1 MENTATKYPL
11 TWPQGWMRSPTKD
24 RARFKTSFTRARDAL
39 LHEISLLGGESV
51 ILSSNLPLRNDGLPR
66 ADFRMPT
73 DPGVA
78 VYFKY
83 KGKMMCF
90 ACDKWERVE
99 DNVQSICL
107 SIGAIRGLERWGA
120 SDMIERAF
128 TGFTALPAPASAAK
142 AWHEVLNVRPD
153 ASIDDIKTARNRL
166 VRKYHPDMG
175 DEPSVDMT
183 AKINMAYEEG
193 CRERMG
199 TVR

>member
-1 MENTATKYPL
+1 MENLEKYPL
-11 TWPQGWMRSPTKD
+11 TWPQGWVRAKNKERS
-24 RARFKTSFTRARDAL
+24 RFKTSFARARDEL
-39 LHEISLLGGESV
+39 LHEINLLGGDSV
-51 ILSSNLPLRNDGLPR
+51 ILSTNIPLRRDGLPY
-66 ADFRMPT
+66 ADFRMPQ

-83 KGKMMCF
+83 KGKPMCF

-142 AWHEVLNVRPD
+142 EWFEVLNIKPD
-153 ASIDDIKTARNRL
+153 APLDDIKAARNRL
-166 VRKYHPDMG
+166 VKKYHPDIG
-175 DEPSVDMT
+175 DEPSVEMT
-183 AKINMAYEEG
+183 SKINKAYEEG
-193 CRERMG
+193 CKLRMG
-199 TVR
+199 TRA